1 MTWEIAFVLCLLAVA
16 VSMFVK
22 ERVPPD
28 VTALTLFAILLVT
41 GVLPQER
48 VFSVLANPAPITI
61 GAMFILSAALVR
73 CGVID
78 RVAVALQGLAGWSY
92 FTVVMLVTLGV
103 GLMSA
108 FVNNT
113 PVVVVMVPIILSLA
127 ARMKRAPS
135 KFLIPLSYAA
145 VMGGTCTLI
154 GTSTNLLVAGIARE
168 QGIAPITMFELA
180 HVGVPLMAAGALYLG
195 LLGWKLLPT
204 RTAGASAQN
213 NEEHREYLTEVFVQ
227 TSAAAVGQ
235 TLDAAGLVPS
245 RGVRVLEII
254 RNDVPLTHTPATT
267 LNAGDRLYL
276 ACRPKGMAHAR
287 SIEGLDLATQLNLS
301 LSQISAHEGIMA
313 ECVVGPNSEL
323 IGRTVKEI
331 DFLQRYRVVVLAIH
345 REGRDLREKVGM
357 LRLRFGDILLV
368 MGTEQAVENLR
379 GGGELLLIDRPPVPS
394 RTARWQT
401 LTVLGSIAAVV
412 ISASMSWL
420 AVEVA
425 AILACVVI
433 FLTGCLKPKD
443 GYRAIEWNLLFLI
456 WGMLA
461 VGLAMQDTGTSA
473 FIIQKILWAVDQ
485 VAPPEYRPVLMLAA
499 VYLVATTLT
508 ELLSNNAIA
517 ALMAPLV
524 ISLAAQ
530 LGVEPKPFLIA
541 LCVAASASFA
551 TPIGYQTNTYV
562 YGIGGYRFTDFLRIG
577 IPLNLLYFI
586 GAIYLIPLFWPF

>member
-1 MTWEIAFVLCLLAVA
+1 MTWEIAFVLGLLAFA
-16 VSMFVK
+16 VGMFVK

-28 VTALTLFAILLVT
+28 VTALTLFAVLLVT

-48 VFSVLANPAPITI
+48 VFSVLSNPAPLTI

-73 CGVID
+73 CGVVD
-78 RVAVALQGLAGWSY
+78 RVATALKGLAGWSY
-92 FTVVMLVTLGV
+92 FTVVLLVVLGV
-103 GLMSA
+103 GLVSA

-127 ARMKRAPS
+127 ARMKQAPS
-135 KFLIPLSYAA
+135 KLLIPLSYAA

-168 QGIAPITMFELA
+168 QGMTPITMFELA
-180 HVGVPLMAAGALYLG
+180 QVGVPLMAVGALYIG
-195 LLGWKLLPT
+195 LLGWKFLPV
-204 RTAGASAQN
+204 RQPVGASMAE
-213 NEEHREYLTEVFVQ
+213 EEHREYLTEMFVQ
-227 TSAAAVGQ
+227 PGAAAVGQ
-235 TLDAAGLVPS
+235 TLAQAGLVPA
-245 RGVRVLEII
+245 RGVRVLELI
-254 RNDVPLTHTPATT
+254 RQDVPQPLDARTT
-267 LNAGDRLYL
+267 LAAGDRLYL
-276 ACRPKGMAHAR
+276 ACRPKGVAHAR
-287 SIEGLDLATQLNLS
+287 SIGGLDLTTELNLP

-313 ECVVGPNSEL
+313 ECVVGPNSEM
-323 IGRTVKEI
+323 IGRTVQEL
-331 DFLQRYRVVVLAIH
+331 DFVQHHRLVVLAVH
-345 REGRDLREKVGM
+345 REGRDVREKVGA

-379 GGGELLLIDRPPVPS
+379 GGGDLLLIDRPPVPS
-394 RTARWQT
+394 RNARWQMF
-401 LTVLGSIAAVV
+401 TVLGSIAAVV
-412 ISASMSWL
+412 LSSSVGWL
-420 AVEVA
+420 SVEVA

-473 FIIQKILWAVDQ
+473 YIIQKILWAVDQ
-485 VAPPEYRPVLMLAA
+485 LAPPEHRPLLMLAA

-508 ELLSNNAIA
+508 EVLSNNAIA

-530 LGVEPKPFLIA
+530 LGVDAKPFLIA

-562 YGIGGYRFTDFLRIG
+562 YGIGGYRFSDFMRFG
-577 IPLNLLYFI
+577 IPLNLIYFA
-586 GAIYLIPLFWPF
+586 GAIYLIPVFWPF